1 MAPAMNGLTFSS
13 LNLPLTSHPLQG
25 ANCCRNSQL
34 VVDEDDLMS
43 FIIKENCHELVNQFH
58 GKFCSKTL
66 GCRKI
71 KSVLTP

>member
-1 MAPAMNGLTFSS
+1 MNGLTLSS
-13 LNLPLTSHPLQG
+13 LNLPLTSHPPQG
-25 ANCCRNSQL
+25 ANFSRNSQL

-43 FIIKENCHELVNQFH
+43 FTIKENCHELVNQFH
-58 GKFCSKTL
+58 RHFCSKTL